1 MKEQRHIIYRGQVQ
15 GVGFWMTTVRIAK
28 GFHITGYVKNLADGS
43 VELIAEGEREEIR
56 SFIAELEE
64 RMEAN
69 IREKTENRIVA
80 AQAHSDFSVHLAEG
94 LENGRL
100 R

>member
-15 GVGFWMTTVRIAK
+15 GVGFRMTTVRIAK
-28 GFHITGYVKNLADGS
+28 RFHITGYVKNLADGS

>member
-15 GVGFWMTTVRIAK
+15 GVGFRMTTVRIAK

-43 VELIAEGEREEIR
+43 VELVAEGEREEIR

-69 IREKTENRIVA
+69 IRGKTEHRNLA
-80 AQAHSDFSVHLAEG
+80 EQAYRDFSVHSTVG
-94 LENGRL
+94 SENGRL

>member
-1 MKEQRHIIYRGQVQ
+1 MKEKRHVIFRGQVQ
-15 GVGFWMTTVRIAK
+15 GVGFRVTTVRIAK
-28 GFHITGYVKNLADGS
+28 GFHVTGYVKNLADGS
-43 VELIAEGEREEIR
+43 VELIAEGEPEEIR

-69 IREKTENRIVA
+69 IREKTERRFVGE
-80 AQAHSDFSVHLAEG
+80 QAHSDFSVHLADG
-94 LENGRL
+94 SENGRL